1 MADFKIALKKVLAAE
16 GGYVDDPDDSGGET
30 FAGVS
35 RKNNKNWK
43 GWEIIDDIKKTFNLP
58 YAIKSFNNILF
69 TNDKLM
75 ELVGEVYKTNYWDPI
90 QLDLIP
96 SQRIAN
102 EMFDTAVNMG
112 VGIAIKLAYEVT
124 GVKPVS
130 TKMTDELFDELRKIK
145 S

>member
-1 MADFKIALKKVLAAE
+1 MADFKIALKKVLASE
-16 GGYVDDPDDSGGET
+16 GGYVNDIDDSGGET

-35 RKNNKNWK
+35 RKNNKTWK
-43 GWEIIDDIKKTFNLP
+43 GWQIIDDIKK
-58 YAIKSFNNILF
+58 SFNNSYTINTLNKTLF
-69 TNDKLM
+69 ANDKLM
-75 ELVGEVYKTNYWDPI
+75 DLVGEVYKTNYWDPI

-112 VGIAIKLAYEVT
+112 VGVAIKLAYEVT
-124 GVKPVS
+124 GVIPVS
-130 TKMTDELFDELRKIK
+130 TKMTDELFNELRKIK

>member
-1 MADFKIALKKVLAAE
+1 MADFKIALRKVLASE
-16 GGYVDDPDDSGGET
+16 GGYVNDIDDSGGET

-35 RKNNKNWK
+35 RKNNKTWK
-43 GWEIIDDIKKTFNLP
+43 GWQIIDDIKK
-58 YAIKSFNNILF
+58 SFNNSYTINTLNKTLF
-69 TNDKLM
+69 ANDKLM
-75 ELVGEVYKTNYWDPI
+75 DLVGEVYKTNYWDPI

-112 VGIAIKLAYEVT
+112 VGVAIKLAYEVT
-124 GVKPVS
+124 GVIPVS
-130 TKMTDELFDELRKIK
+130 TKMTDELFNELRKIK